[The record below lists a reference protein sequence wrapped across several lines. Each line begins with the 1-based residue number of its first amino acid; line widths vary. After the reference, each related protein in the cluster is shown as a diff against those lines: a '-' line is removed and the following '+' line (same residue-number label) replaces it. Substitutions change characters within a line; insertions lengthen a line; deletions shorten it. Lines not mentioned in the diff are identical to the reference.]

1 MPMIISRKLVK
12 RLCLL
17 LGCLTPFFCQA
28 QQACKLYPIIVTAG
42 NSPEVGTHK
51 DKELMK
57 TVLAEIQQAV
67 GNDRITVE
75 QPIFIDDDVATQSY
89 LESNVFNNLS
99 CSANDVIWYYYSGH
113 GQNYDT
119 WPRSAGG
126 NVNET
131 WVHNQLKAKGA
142 RLTITLFDC
151 CNWQEPEVPAPK
163 SIRRKSQFYKFLFLE
178 SKGDIKIASCESTQF
193 SFGSDATGSLF
204 TNTFVDQLRSYSN
217 WKEVLDKAK
226 SETRDA
232 ASKMKNN
239 DGSPC
244 QQEPKYE
251 ESVSGIRVGVAP
263 GPPISGHVMYTVKQ
277 GDSWESIVVK
287 QQAYLRNVNKTLE
300 LTPQKLKSWNPT
312 VRQLVSGVKL
322 KINL

>member
-1 MPMIISRKLVK
+1 MIISKKLVK

-17 LGCLTPFFCQA
+17 LGCLMPLFCQA

-67 GNDRITVE
+67 GNDRLTVE
-75 QPIFIDDDVATQSY
+75 QPIFIDDEVATQSY
-89 LESNVFNNLS
+89 LENNVFNNLS

-131 WVHNQLKAKGA
+131 WVHNQLKSKGA

-204 TNTFVDQLRSYSN
+204 TNTFVDQLRTYSN
-217 WKEVLDKAK
+217 WNEVLDKAK

-251 ESVSGIRVGVAP
+251 FSTSLSGTGVVIVNHP
-263 GPPISGHVMYTVKQ
+263 TYTRTINYTVKQ
-277 GDSWESIVVK
+277 GDSWESIAVK
-287 QQAYLRNVNKTLE
+287 QQAYLRNVNKTIV
-300 LTPQKLKSWNPT
+300 LTPQKLKDWNPKVT
-312 VRQLVSGVKL
+312 LMVGTKL
-322 KINL
+322 KINM